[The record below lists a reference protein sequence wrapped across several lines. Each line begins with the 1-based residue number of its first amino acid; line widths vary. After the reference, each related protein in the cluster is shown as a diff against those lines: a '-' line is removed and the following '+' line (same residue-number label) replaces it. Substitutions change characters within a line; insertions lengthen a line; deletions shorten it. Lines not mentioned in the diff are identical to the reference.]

1 MKKLLLLMMSL
12 WLCVSCAYAEAA
24 VTLQAV
30 NVGKAD
36 ALILRCGAC
45 TYLIDTGTRESW
57 GSLSR
62 ALHTQGI
69 DHLDGVIL
77 THTDKDHGGGA
88 WALAQSSVRIDHWY
102 ASVWYTRKEKNHP
115 GLNAA
120 ALRGQEVIWLQ
131 QGMTLPLDGGTMT
144 VLGPMYEDPDKENNN
159 SVVLLVEAGGG
170 RMLLTGDM
178 EFSEEKHL
186 LAAGVIPACDV
197 LKVGNHGESD
207 ATSQALIDAVQPKIA
222 VISTNTAEEP
232 DTPALRVLRLLQGAQ
247 VYQTQEAAAG
257 VLVTVDG
264 GTAQAE
270 YLADPELPTMP
281 QGMQIIAKGTDD
293 SVRLRNSGS
302 SSIDLTDWFLY
313 SERGGE
319 TFVFPADTVL
329 APGQELTVVSLSS
342 EGSGD
347 FTWPEKKIWH
357 KSKEDACVLQDPYG
371 RVADRME

>member
-1 MKKLLLLMMSL
+1 MKKFLLLMVSL
-12 WLCVSCAYAEAA
+12 WLCVSCASAETA

-36 ALILRCGAC
+36 ALILRCGTS

-62 ALHTQGI
+62 ALHGQGI

-88 WALAQSSVRIDHWY
+88 WALAQSSVSIDNWY

-115 GLNAA
+115 GINAA

-131 QGMTLPLDGGTMT
+131 QGMTLPLDGGSMT

-159 SVVLLVEAGGG
+159 SVVLLVEAVGG

-178 EFSEEKHL
+178 ELPEEKHL
-186 LAAGVIPACDV
+186 LTAGLIPTCDV

-232 DTPALRVLRLLQGAQ
+232 DTPAPRVLRLLQGAE
-247 VYQTQEAAAG
+247 VYQTQDAEAG
-257 VLVTVDG
+257 VLVRISG

-270 YLADPELPTMP
+270 YMPDPELPPMP
-281 QGMQIIAKGTDD
+281 QGMQILAKGTDD
-293 SVRLRNSGS
+293 SVRLRNGGS
-302 SSIDLTDWFLY
+302 DSIDLTDWFLY

-319 TFVFPADTVL
+319 TFVFPAGTVL
-329 APGQELTVVSLSS
+329 EAGQELTVVSLSS
-342 EGSGD
+342 DGSGD
-347 FTWPEKKIWH
+347 FIWQEKKVWH
-357 KSKEDACVLQDPYG
+357 KSKEDACVLQDSYG
-371 RVADRME
+371 RVADRLE